1 MLHKGY
7 TQCEEDLDSMI
18 AQFNKQKNRLK
29 ELRETKPDPGKNK
42 SRIELNDHYFFQCV
56 YIINN

>member
-1 MLHKGY
+1 MKFLFCEMGNIGY
-7 TQCEEDLDSMI
+7 TQSEEDLDSMI

-42 SRIELNDHYFFQCV
+42 NQITL
-56 YIINN
+56 